1 MTIDQFRALLSNT
14 DLFVYER
21 SVDEAE
27 NTVAALVRRGLE
39 KLLAV
44 AGERA
49 ETFAGTEENGLKLC
63 PLTNENAKALMA
75 LFPYTK
81 PASHKGHQFTMGFG
95 DRLGLA
101 TPGHIRALGDH
112 DIYPVLAQQ
121 SIRELNLTHRT
132 FGDVIS
138 AAAFNVFQEGYKKGY
153 GADGDHLK
161 TKDEIQ
167 YALESGCTMV
177 TLDCSEHIHQQAVT
191 FPQEGIDALYA
202 QLPEAVR
209 AHYEGVYLD
218 KTLPVIG
225 ALSAEE
231 LRRIVIVFHE
241 GIEHA
246 VDRRI
251 ADPSELLEDDL
262 QYAAWFST
270 VIDRDT
276 GKPLD
281 VFEHEEARAR
291 LIHHADVL
299 HEQGSA
305 RIVYTEPSSGRGERL
320 TWRAA
325 AEQKRLAGFQS
336 GSLQDLSGADTA
348 YIPCHGG
355 LPVSEHGVVA
365 RTVKILADLKYN
377 FGFFESEIQTHCAGE
392 K

>member
-1 MTIDQFRALLSNT
+1 MTIDQFRALLANT

-21 SVDEAE
+21 SVDQAE

-39 KLLAV
+39 KRLAV

-49 ETFAGTEENGLKLC
+49 DAFVGSEENGLKLC

-132 FGDVIS
+132 FADVIS
-138 AAAFNVFQEGYKKGY
+138 AAAFNVFQEGYRKGY

-177 TLDCSEHIHQQAVT
+177 TLDCSEQIHQQAVT
-191 FPQEGIDALYA
+191 FPQEGIDALYTA
-202 QLPEAVR
+202 LPEAVR

-218 KTLPVIG
+218 KDLPVIG
-225 ALSAEE
+225 TLSAEE
-231 LRRIVIVFHE
+231 LRRIVIVFVSRSMSSYR
-241 GIEHA
+241 IA
-246 VDRRI
+246 QASDRRI
-251 ADPSELLEDDL
+251 GPKAHS
-262 QYAAWFST
+262 
-270 VIDRDT
+270 
-276 GKPLD
+276 
-281 VFEHEEARAR
+281 
-291 LIHHADVL
+291 
-299 HEQGSA
+299 
-305 RIVYTEPSSGRGERL
+305 
-320 TWRAA
+320 
-325 AEQKRLAGFQS
+325 
-336 GSLQDLSGADTA
+336 
-348 YIPCHGG
+348 
-355 LPVSEHGVVA
+355 
-365 RTVKILADLKYN
+365 RT
-377 FGFFESEIQTHCAGE
+377 QM
-392 K
+392 